1 MQLSQTAQD
10 EAEGLPTYFDGA
22 FRGGG
27 MKIDAKDA
35 IAKCISQRLFVLS
48 VYIIWSLANLVLDFL
63 S

>member
-1 MQLSQTAQD
+1 MQLSQPAQD

-27 MKIDAKDA
+27 VKIDAKNA
-35 IAKCISQRLFVLS
+35 IAKCISQTVCTFRDHYLVFGKF
-48 VYIIWSLANLVLDFL
+48 SLGFF

>member
-35 IAKCISQRLFVLS
+35 IAKMHFPKTVCTLPDHYLVFGKF
-48 VYIIWSLANLVLDFL
+48 SLGFF

>member
-1 MQLSQTAQD
+1 MQLSQPAQD

-35 IAKCISQRLFVLS
+35 IAKCISQRLS
-48 VYIIWSLANLVLDFL
+48 VTIIWSLAILVLEFL